1 MLPRFPQKP
10 AKLPYA
16 WACLILI
23 LLAGCYP
30 SALQQ
35 DYGQSWSY
43 NLTVQVLNPTAG
55 KDDIPATGLSP
66 QAGQNV
72 MGSYNKTFEKKEEA
86 KIPSASVVQIG
97 GQQQ

>member
-1 MLPRFPQKP
+1 MLPRSQRKP
-10 AKLPYA
+10 ARLCFG
-16 WACLILI
+16 WVCIILI
-23 LLAGCYP
+23 FLVGCYP

-55 KDDIPATGLSP
+55 QDDTPATGLSP

-72 MGSYNKTFEKKEEA
+72 MESYNKTFEKKEET
-86 KIPSASVVQIG
+86 KVPTASVVQIG
-97 GQQQ
+97 AQ